1 MYELIKGLYEAHL
14 PVKDLK
20 RSIAFYKKL
29 GLELSHIHDHHLA
42 FFWLKKGESW
52 LGLWETQQV
61 ELDYHPSIRHV
72 AFHVTLENLRSS
84 VSWLKE
90 RQIAP
95 REAFGFM
102 PHEPF
107 VMAHDGIAHAKIH
120 FYDPDGNSLEFIC
133 KIPNPTNIVGRMY
146 LSEWEIIYS

>member
-1 MYELIKGLYEAHL
+1 VYELIKGLYEAHL

-52 LGLWETQQV
+52 LGLWESKEV

-84 VSWLKE
+84 VSCLIFI
-90 RQIAP
+90 IALSY
-95 REAFGFM
+95 
-102 PHEPF
+102 
-107 VMAHDGIAHAKIH
+107 K
-120 FYDPDGNSLEFIC
+120 
-133 KIPNPTNIVGRMY
+133 VG
-146 LSEWEIIYS
+146 